1 MGRRKPAQKSREV
14 QEQKWIRRIKL
25 FGSKKDADQLVR
37 SYYDE
42 IYIFV
47 FRQINDTEKAL
58 DLTQDIFISML
69 QSISAYKRQM
79 ASFRTWLYR
88 IATNKV
94 IDYRKKYVP
103 VAVDI
108 EEIEAIEPYDFVE
121 TWMQGELLKKIEKY
135 VCKYQVFIQ
144 QIFRLH
150 IYGDY
155 TFAEISKIVEIPE
168 ATVKT
173 KYYRLM
179 KDIRKEFADEYRDFI
194 K

>member
-1 MGRRKPAQKSREV
+1 MQKNREQ
-14 QEQKWIRRIKL
+14 QEQKWISGIKL

-47 FRQINDTEKAL
+47 FRQINDAEKAL

-69 QSISAYKRQM
+69 QSISAYKKQM

-94 IDYRKKYVP
+94 IDYKKNNVP
-103 VAVDI
+103 IAVDI
-108 EEIEAIEPYDFVE
+108 DEIEVIEHYDFVE
-121 TWMQGELLKKIEKY
+121 TWMQGELLKKIEKF
-135 VCKYQVFIQ
+135 VCKYQVLIQ

-155 TFAEISKIVEIPE
+155 TFAEISQIVEISE

-179 KDIRKEFADEYRDFI
+179 KDIRKEFADEYREFI

>member
-1 MGRRKPAQKSREV
+1 MGRRKPVQKNREQ

-58 DLTQDIFISML
+58 DLTQDIFISLL
-69 QSISAYKRQM
+69 QSIAAYRKQM

-94 IDYRKKYVP
+94 TDYRKN
-103 VAVDI
+103 
-108 EEIEAIEPYDFVE
+108 
-121 TWMQGELLKKIEKY
+121 
-135 VCKYQVFIQ
+135 FI
-144 QIFRLH
+144 
-150 IYGDY
+150 
-155 TFAEISKIVEIPE
+155 
-168 ATVKT
+168 
-173 KYYRLM
+173 
-179 KDIRKEFADEYRDFI
+179 
-194 K
+194 

>member
-1 MGRRKPAQKSREV
+1 MQKNREV

-103 VAVDI
+103 IAVDI
-108 EEIEAIEPYDFVE
+108 DEIEVIEHYDFVE

-150 IYGDY
+150 IYGNY
-155 TFAEISKIVEIPE
+155 TFTEISQIVEIPE

-179 KDIRKEFADEYRDFI
+179 KDIRKEFADEYREFS

>member
-1 MGRRKPAQKSREV
+1 MQKSREV

-79 ASFRTWLYR
+79 ASFRIWLYR

-121 TWMQGELLKKIEKY
+121 TWMQGELLKKIENY

-155 TFAEISKIVEIPE
+155 TFAEISRIVEMPE

-179 KDIRKEFADEYRDFI
+179 KDIRKEFADEYREFI

>member
-1 MGRRKPAQKSREV
+1 MQKNRKQ
-14 QEQKWIRRIKL
+14 QEQKWINGIRL

-47 FRQINDTEKAL
+47 FRQINDEEKAL

-155 TFAEISKIVEIPE
+155 TFAEISRIVEMPE

-179 KDIRKEFADEYRDFI
+179 KDIRKEFADEYREFI

>member
-1 MGRRKPAQKSREV
+1 MQKNREQ
-14 QEQKWIRRIKL
+14 QEQKWIRRIRL

-94 IDYRKKYVP
+94 IDYRKKREP
-103 VAVDI
+103 VVVDL
-108 EEIEAIEPYDFVE
+108 EEIEVTEPCDFVE
-121 TWMQGELLKKIEKY
+121 NWMRGEQLKAIEGF
-135 VCKYQVFIQ
+135 VCRYPVLIQ

-150 IYGDY
+150 IYGNY
-155 TFAEISKIVEIPE
+155 TFAEISKITEIQE

-173 KYYRLM
+173 KYYRLL
-179 KDIRKEFADEYRDFI
+179 KEIRKEFADEDREFNG
-194 K
+194 

>member
-1 MGRRKPAQKSREV
+1 M
-14 QEQKWIRRIKL
+14 
-25 FGSKKDADQLVR
+25 
-37 SYYDE
+37 
-42 IYIFV
+42 
-47 FRQINDTEKAL
+47 
-58 DLTQDIFISML
+58 
-69 QSISAYKRQM
+69 
-79 ASFRTWLYR
+79 
-88 IATNKV
+88 

-155 TFAEISKIVEIPE
+155 TFAEISRIVEMPE

-179 KDIRKEFADEYRDFI
+179 KDIRKEFADEYREFI

>member
-1 MGRRKPAQKSREV
+1 MQKSREV

-155 TFAEISKIVEIPE
+155 TFAEISRIVEMPE

-179 KDIRKEFADEYRDFI
+179 KDIRKEFADEYREFI

>member
-1 MGRRKPAQKSREV
+1 MQKSRE
-14 QEQKWIRRIKL
+14 QLEQKWIRRIKF
-25 FGSKKDADQLVR
+25 FGSKKDAEQLVR

-42 IYIFV
+42 IYVFV
-47 FRQINDTEKAL
+47 LKQVDDKEISL

-69 QSISAYKRQM
+69 QSISTYKKEL

-94 IDYRKKYVP
+94 IDYRKKQSSFM
-103 VAVDI
+103 VDI
-108 EEIEAIEPYDFVE
+108 EEIEIAESLDYVE
-121 TWMQGELLKKIEKY
+121 TWMQGELLKKIEKF
-135 VCKYQVFIQ
+135 VCSYPMLIQ
-144 QIFRLH
+144 EIFRLH
-150 IYGDY
+150 IYGEY
-155 TFAEISKIVEIPE
+155 TFAEIAKIADIPE

-179 KDIRKEFADEYRDFI
+179 KEIRKEFMDEYREFI

>member
-1 MGRRKPAQKSREV
+1 MQKNREQ
-14 QEQKWIRRIKL
+14 QEQKWIRRIRL

-58 DLTQDIFISML
+58 DLTQDIFISLL
-69 QSISAYKRQM
+69 QSIAAHRKQM

-103 VAVDI
+103 IAVDI
-108 EEIEAIEPYDFVE
+108 DEIEVIGHDDFVE
-121 TWMQGELLKKIEKY
+121 TWMQGELLRKIEKF
-135 VCKYQVFIQ
+135 VCKYQVLVQ
-144 QIFRLH
+144 QIYRLH
-150 IYGDY
+150 VYGDY

>member
-1 MGRRKPAQKSREV
+1 MQKNREQ
-14 QEQKWIRRIKL
+14 QEQKWIRRIRL

-58 DLTQDIFISML
+58 DLTQDIFISLL
-69 QSISAYKRQM
+69 QSIAAYRKQM

-103 VAVDI
+103 IAVDI
-108 EEIEAIEPYDFVE
+108 DEIEVIGHDDFVE
-121 TWMQGELLKKIEKY
+121 TWMQGELLRKIEKF
-135 VCKYQVFIQ
+135 VCKYQVLNK
-144 QIFRLH
+144 QIFSLH
-150 IYGDY
+150 IYGNY
-155 TFAEISKIVEIPE
+155 TFAVISQIVENPD

>member
-1 MGRRKPAQKSREV
+1 MGRRKPVQKNREQ
-14 QEQKWIRRIKL
+14 QEQKWIRRIRL

-58 DLTQDIFISML
+58 DLTQDIFISLL
-69 QSISAYKRQM
+69 QSIAAYRKQM

-103 VAVDI
+103 IAVDI
-108 EEIEAIEPYDFVE
+108 DEIEVIGHDDFVE
-121 TWMQGELLKKIEKY
+121 TWMQGELLRKIEKF
-135 VCKYQVFIQ
+135 VCKYQVLVQ
-144 QIFRLH
+144 QIYRLH
-150 IYGDY
+150 VYGDY
-155 TFAEISKIVEIPE
+155 TFAEISRIVEMPE

-179 KDIRKEFADEYRDFI
+179 KDIRKEFADEYREFI

>member
-1 MGRRKPAQKSREV
+1 MQKSREQ
-14 QEQKWIRRIKL
+14 QEQKWIRRIRL

-79 ASFRTWLYR
+79 ARFRTWLYR

-103 VAVDI
+103 VSVDI

-155 TFAEISKIVEIPE
+155 TFAEISRIVEMPE

-179 KDIRKEFADEYRDFI
+179 KDIRKEFADEYREFI